1 MDNIRGW
8 ALKKVQRAMAT
19 AKLSDSLL
27 VSVGQPHPPVAGRP
41 AAWGTPEASS
51 PISSPCWTLFA
62 AAVTKVGGFER

>member
-41 AAWGTPEASS
+41 AAWGTPEAIQSYIQ
-51 PISSPCWTLFA
+51 PVLD
-62 AAVTKVGGFER
+62 AVCRGRHKSWRL